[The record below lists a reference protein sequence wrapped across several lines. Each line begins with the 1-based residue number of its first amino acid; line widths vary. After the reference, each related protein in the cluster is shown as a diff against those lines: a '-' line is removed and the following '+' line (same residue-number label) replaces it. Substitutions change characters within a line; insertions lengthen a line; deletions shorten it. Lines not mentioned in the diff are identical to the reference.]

1 MDSDNKSNQLNDNDN
16 LDEIKKQF
24 NQTISKLDE
33 LEEKE
38 INSLYEMPNM
48 MDKLTA
54 KVIDKIEMPNFNLL
68 STTRLDLSVRRST
81 INKKKD

>member
-1 MDSDNKSNQLNDNDN
+1 
-16 LDEIKKQF
+16 
-24 NQTISKLDE
+24 
-33 LEEKE
+33 
-38 INSLYEMPNM
+38 MPNM

>member
-38 INSLYEMPNM
+38 INSLYGIQFMN
-48 MDKLTA
+48 
-54 KVIDKIEMPNFNLL
+54 
-68 STTRLDLSVRRST
+68 
-81 INKKKD
+81 